1 VPRKF
6 NSVRIIGVPSD
17 LGANIRGANVG
28 PSAVRIAGL
37 HDKISVLGYKIED
50 AGDILVPIRETLPE
64 SAAKEKYLTT
74 ITDVCDLLR
83 LEVEMSLDRDMM
95 PIVIGGDHS
104 IAMGTIS
111 GTSAFYRKKN
121 QSIGLIWVDA
131 HADMNTPASSPT
143 GNLHGMPLSTL
154 LGKGI
159 TQLVELGGFAGK
171 LRPENVALVGIRTL
185 DHEEKR
191 ICRESGIRYFTMRE
205 IDERGMAAIMKEA
218 VAVAT
223 KGTSGIHLSFDVD
236 GIDPLYA
243 PGVSTP
249 VTGGLSY
256 REAHLALEMIA
267 DTGMLTSMEFVE
279 LNPMRDVAHKTAELL
294 VELVQSALGKSI
306 V

>member
-1 VPRKF
+1 MPRLF

-83 LEVEMSLDRDMM
+83 MEVEMSLARDML

-111 GTSAFYRKKN
+111 GSSSFYRKKN
-121 QSIGLIWVDA
+121 QNIGLIWVDA

-159 TQLVELGGFAGK
+159 PQLVELGGFAGK
-171 LRPENVALVGIRTL
+171 LRPENVALIGIRTL
-185 DHEEKR
+185 DHEEKK

-205 IDERGMAAIMKEA
+205 IDERGMAPIMKEA

-223 KGTSGIHLSFDVD
+223 KGTAGIHLSFDID

>member
-1 VPRKF
+1 MPRKF

-83 LEVEMSLDRDMM
+83 MEVEMSLDRDML

-104 IAMGTIS
+104 IAIGTIS
-111 GTSAFYRKKN
+111 GTSSFYRKKN

-159 TQLVELGGFAGK
+159 PQLVELGGFAEK
-171 LRPENVALVGIRTL
+171 LRPENVALIGIRTL

>member
-1 VPRKF
+1 VSSKF
-6 NSVRIIGVPSD
+6 KSVRVIGVPSD

-37 HDKISVLGYKIED
+37 HEKINVLGFKIED
-50 AGDILVPIRETLPE
+50 AGDITVPIRETLPE
-64 SAAKEKYLTT
+64 SAVREKYLTT
-74 ITDVCDLLR
+74 ITDVCDVLR
-83 LEVEMSLDRDMM
+83 MEVETSLDRDLM

-111 GTSAFYRKKN
+111 GTASHYRKKKQN
-121 QSIGLIWVDA
+121 IGLIWVDA

-143 GNLHGMPLSTL
+143 GNIHGMPLSAS

-159 TQLVELGGFAGK
+159 PQLVELGGFAGK

-205 IDERGMAAIMKEA
+205 IDERGMAAVMKEA
-218 VAVAT
+218 IAVAT
-223 KGTSGIHLSFDVD
+223 KDTAGIHVSFDIDSV
-236 GIDPLYA
+236 DPLYA

-267 DTGMLTSMEFVE
+267 DTGKLTSMEFVE

>member
-1 VPRKF
+1 MPRKF

-83 LEVEMSLDRDMM
+83 MEVEMSLDRDML

-111 GTSAFYRKKN
+111 GTSSFYRKKN

-159 TQLVELGGFAGK
+159 SQLVELGGFAGK

>member
-1 VPRKF
+1 MPRKF

-83 LEVEMSLDRDMM
+83 MEVEMSLDRDMM

-218 VAVAT
+218 LAVAT
-223 KGTSGIHLSFDVD
+223 KGTAGIHLSFDVD

>member
-1 VPRKF
+1 MPRKF

-83 LEVEMSLDRDMM
+83 MEVEMSLDRDML

-111 GTSAFYRKKN
+111 GTSSFYRKKN

-159 TQLVELGGFAGK
+159 PQLVELGGFTGK
-171 LRPENVALVGIRTL
+171 LRPENVALIGIRTL

-218 VAVAT
+218 VAVAS

>member
-1 VPRKF
+1 MSSKF
-6 NSVRIIGVPSD
+6 RSVRVIGVPSD

-37 HDKISVLGYKIED
+37 HEKINVLGYKIED
-50 AGDILVPIRETLPE
+50 AGDITVPIRETLAE
-64 SAAKEKYLTT
+64 KYAKEKYLTT

-83 LEVEMSLDRDMM
+83 MEVEMSLDRDLL

-111 GTSAFYRKKN
+111 GTAAHYRKKQQN
-121 QSIGLIWVDA
+121 IGLIWVDA

-143 GNLHGMPLSTL
+143 GNIHGMPLSAS
-154 LGKGI
+154 LGQGI
-159 TQLVELGGFAGK
+159 PQLVELGGFAGK
-171 LRPENVALVGIRTL
+171 VRAQNVALVGIRTL

-205 IDERGMAAIMKEA
+205 IDERGMAAVMKDA
-218 VAVAT
+218 IAVAT
-223 KGTSGIHLSFDVD
+223 SGTAGIHLSFDID
-236 GIDPLYA
+236 AIDPLYA

>member
-1 VPRKF
+1 MPRKF

-37 HDKISVLGYKIED
+37 HDKISALGYKIED

-159 TQLVELGGFAGK
+159 TQLVELGGFTGK